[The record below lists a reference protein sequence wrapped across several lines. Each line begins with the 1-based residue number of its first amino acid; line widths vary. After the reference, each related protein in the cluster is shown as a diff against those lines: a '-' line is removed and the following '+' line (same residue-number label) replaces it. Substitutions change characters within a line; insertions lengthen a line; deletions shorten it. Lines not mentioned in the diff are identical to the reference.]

1 MREGWDVGRDVPS
14 TVDRSPGRCCLSP
27 KKENDAICCMLQWLQ
42 KFHSMAGGG
51 EGGGGSPPL
60 SPPGYALTARLILTF
75 EGRRSTGRRGFS
87 VTSAKV
93 RAVKYCD
100 YLDSETVIMQWT
112 HSDILQALAVHSCFS
127 WLAIILLL
135 LSSSFTFFYNFY
147 IGKVKIA

>member
-1 MREGWDVGRDVPS
+1 MGCGEGCPIHSGQESGKVLPFPEKRKWRDLLHASVVTKIS
-14 TVDRSPGRCCLSP
+14 
-27 KKENDAICCMLQWLQ
+27 QY
-42 KFHSMAGGG
+42 GGG